1 MRRFQQSYLLAV
13 HFLAFTS
20 CFAIFFVGFGLEFP
34 FLLRPS
40 RTSLITAITFL
51 VVYTL
56 MTLVYGGMD
65 IGKKKVAAEKL
76 GNTIS
81 FVKGDCLALPFADE
95 SFDAVTSAFGIR
107 NFENLDKGLK
117 EMYRVL
123 KKGGALCIIELTTP
137 VCFLMKQLFKIYSHT
152 ILPMYGRI
160 ISKDKDAYR
169 YLTASIEAFPQGETM
184 VGIIKSAGFNA
195 ASFKRMTFGICTIY
209 IATK

>member
-1 MRRFQQSYLLAV
+1 MLADIQNMISPIKNGSGAMNLFINLTGQV
-13 HFLAFTS
+13 KDVNDIKFNKNI
-20 CFAIFFVGFGLEFP
+20 FAKGKIK
-34 FLLRPS
+34 
-40 RTSLITAITFL
+40 LIS
-51 VVYTL
+51 
-56 MTLVYGGMD
+56 D
-65 IGKKKVAAEKL
+65 
-76 GNTIS
+76 TIS
-81 FVKGDCLALPFADE
+81 LKDLPIPISKVNGD
-95 SFDAVTSAFGIR
+95 V

-137 VCFLMKQLFKIYSHT
+137 VCFPMKQLFKIYSHT

>member
-65 IGKKKVAAEKL
+65 IGKKKGRPIALTFVAKL
-76 GNTIS
+76 LPT
-81 FVKGDCLALPFADE
+81 DLLAHLF
-95 SFDAVTSAFGIR
+95 
-107 NFENLDKGLK
+107 
-117 EMYRVL
+117 
-123 KKGGALCIIELTTP
+123 LCIMNVT
-137 VCFLMKQLFKIYSHT
+137 VVNG
-152 ILPMYGRI
+152 GRF
-160 ISKDKDAYR
+160 D
-169 YLTASIEAFPQGETM
+169 
-184 VGIIKSAGFNA
+184 
-195 ASFKRMTFGICTIY
+195 
-209 IATK
+209 